1 MKTENGGNSV
11 KYEKKILSVTLPAYL
26 PETSF

>member
-1 MKTENGGNSV
+1 METENGGNSP
-11 KYEKKILSVTLPAYL
+11 KYEKKILSVTLPGYL